1 MRRLFCICCCLFT
14 AANIFAA
21 VRTAG
26 ADGVSGESSPVVLPR
41 DSRDGDASSECDG
54 SAASRRKVLP
64 LRVEGTTLTV
74 DGTPVVLRG
83 VSYGWHNLWPRFYN
97 DGSVRFLADTW
108 QVDVVRA
115 AMGIELPDGW
125 LERPRKSERL
135 VRRVVEAAI
144 EEGIYVIVDWHCHD
158 LLPRE
163 ASAFFARMARRYRGV
178 PNMIYEI
185 CNEPDDRFTWPEVK
199 EYAVEVIRAIRR
211 EDPEAMILVGSPH
224 WDQDV
229 HLAADDP
236 IEGVSNVMYTLHF
249 YAGTHRDELRER
261 ADYALDKGLPLF
273 VSECGASEASG
284 DGRLDADS
292 WLAWQEW
299 MRSRSLSW
307 LAWSVGDKRE
317 TSALLLP
324 EAPSRGAWGDTVLTP
339 WGKLLTNEFNR

>member
-1 MRRLFCICCCLFT
+1 MRRLICICCCLFT
-14 AANIFAA
+14 AANIYAA
-21 VRTAG
+21 VQMSDTG
-26 ADGVSGESSPVVLPR
+26 GVSGVSSPVVLPR
-41 DSRDGDASSECDG
+41 ALRDDDAVSERSG
-54 SAASRRKVLP
+54 SAASARKVLP
-64 LRVEGTTLTV
+64 LQVEGTTLTTG
-74 DGTPVVLRG
+74 GTPVVLRG
-83 VSYGWHNLWPRFYN
+83 VSFGWHNLWPRFYN
-97 DGSVRFLADTW
+97 SGSVRFLADAW

-144 EEGIYVIVDWHCHD
+144 EEGIYVIIDWHCHR

-185 CNEPDDRFTWPEVK
+185 CNEPDDRFTWPEVRD
-199 EYAVEVIRAIRR
+199 YAVEVIRAIRC
-211 EDPEAMILVGSPH
+211 EDPEALILVGSPH

-229 HLAADDP
+229 HLAADDS

-261 ADYALDKGLPLF
+261 ADYALDRGLPLF

-284 DGRLDADS
+284 DGRLDGDS
-292 WLAWQEW
+292 WRAWQQW

-307 LAWSVGDKRE
+307 LAWSIGDKRE

-324 EAPSRGAWGDTVLTP
+324 EAPSRGAWDDTVLTP